1 MRFLLFLS
9 IAGVSFAG
17 QFTTS
22 LGDSYPYVI
31 SAITADSAGNT
42 YIVGSR
48 QLATAGTVTLNSSTD
63 LAAGP
68 DVFVSKLDPSGNLL
82 FTDTFAGKGADT
94 GTAIALDP
102 SGNIYIGGTTTSPDF
117 PLSEAQ
123 QTQSNSNGTGFIIKL
138 TNDGTTILYATY
150 FGGVLGASSVSG
162 LATDPKGNL
171 YATGL
176 TSASDFVQAS
186 GLPTA
191 PLTPVNAFV
200 TVSNVFVAEVPAA
213 GGKTL
218 YSGEIAPT
226 GNQAFA
232 ANVNPAPGIAVD
244 SAGEAFLRYNNTFN
258 SGFIAK
264 INAAGAGFGFSPL
277 SFPVIIDAIAVD
289 TMGDAYFAAYSGYIA
304 KLNPAGA
311 AVWTFTL
318 QGGGVTLPGEGV
330 THPISIALDASD
342 NVWATGTTS
351 STTFPNANGWT
362 TGSDFLIAVSS
373 SGSQS
378 IYSALYPSLTV
389 EQAVSVDPLGLVH
402 VAGTNTF
409 VAAIDPQAAPAN
421 NIFVFQNA
429 FGGNAT
435 ARLSPTEVVAIYGP
449 GIGPTTAVSAT
460 PTNGLYPTA
469 LAGVE
474 VSVNGTNIPLLYVSA
489 NQINAVFP
497 MEVTANS
504 AATVRVTNGSAV
516 SSNYPVRIVGSS
528 PEANPTVINQ
538 DGTVNSMSNPAPGG
552 SIVTFWVTGFQSS
565 FAPLADG
572 QVATVANN
580 DACALESGCT
590 IIAQTINFFQL
601 GMFSIPTTVLYAG
614 AAPGIVAGVT
624 QFNLQVGTPTE
635 TLEFFLGLNGS
646 YIGATVAVSPN

>member
-1 MRFLLFLS
+1 MRCFLFLTV
-9 IAGVSFAG
+9 AGVSFAG

-22 LGDSYPYVI
+22 LGDSYPYII

-48 QLATAGTVTLNSSTD
+48 QLATAGTVTLNSSTN
-63 LAAGP
+63 LGAGT

-82 FTDTFAGKGADT
+82 FTDTFAGKGVDT

-123 QTQSNSNGTGFIIKL
+123 QTQSNSNGTGFIVKL
-138 TNDGTTILYATY
+138 SNDGTTILFATY
-150 FGGVLGASSVSG
+150 FGGALGRSSVSG
-162 LATDPKGNL
+162 LATDTKGNL
-171 YATGL
+171 YVTGL

-200 TVSNVFVAEVPAA
+200 NVSNVFVAEIPAA
-213 GGKTL
+213 VGKVL

-232 ANVNPAPGIAVD
+232 APGIAVD
-244 SAGEAFLRYNNTFN
+244 SAGEVFLRYNNTFN
-258 SGFIAK
+258 NGFIAK
-264 INAAGAGFGFSPL
+264 INAAGAGFGFSPI
-277 SFPVIIDAIAVD
+277 SFPATVNAIAVD
-289 TMGDAYFAAYSGYIA
+289 AAGDTYLATGGTIE
-304 KLNPAGA
+304 KLNAEGTA
-311 AVWTFTL
+311 AWTFTL
-318 QGGGVTLPGEGV
+318 PPGTV
-330 THPISIALDASD
+330 DSSPNSISLDVSG
-342 NVWATGTTS
+342 NVWADGITS

-362 TGSDFLIAVSS
+362 AGTDFLIAVNS
-373 SGSQS
+373 SGSQLT
-378 IYSALYPSLTV
+378 YSSLYPSLTV
-389 EQAVSVDPLGLVH
+389 EQAVSVDALGLVH
-402 VAGTNTF
+402 VAGKNAF
-409 VAAIDPQAAPAN
+409 VASIDPQAAPAK
-421 NIFVFQNA
+421 NIFAFQNA

-435 ARLSPTEVVAIYGP
+435 ARLSPAEVVAIYGP
-449 GIGPTTAVSAT
+449 GIGPTAALSAT
-460 PTNGLYPTA
+460 PTNGFYPTT
-469 LAGVE
+469 LGGVE

-516 SSNYPVRIVGSS
+516 SANYPVRIAGSS

-538 DGTVNSMSNPAPGG
+538 DGTINSYSNPAPGG
-552 SIVTFWVTGFQSS
+552 SIVTFWMTGFQSS
-565 FAPLADG
+565 FAPLSDG

-590 IIAQTINFFQL
+590 ITAEGVIGAHPPNP
-601 GMFSIPTTVLYAG
+601 SIPATVLYAG
-614 AAPGIVAGVT
+614 AAPGMVAGVT
-624 QFNLQVGTPTE
+624 QFNLQVGTPPFAND
-635 TLEFFLGLNGS
+635 FFLTLNGS
-646 YIGATVAVSPN
+646 YIIGSVAVSPN

>member
-1 MRFLLFLS
+1 MRFLLFLF

-31 SAITADSAGNT
+31 SAITTDSAGNT

-48 QLATAGTVTLNSSTD
+48 QLATAGTVTLNFSTG
-63 LAAGP
+63 LAAGS
-68 DVFVSKLDPSGNLL
+68 DVLVSKLDPDGNLL
-82 FTDTFAGKGADT
+82 FTDTFGGKGVDT
-94 GTAIALDP
+94 GIAIAVDP

-117 PLSEAQ
+117 PLSQAL
-123 QTQSNSNGTGFIIKL
+123 QTQSNSNGTGFIVKL
-138 TNDGTTILYATY
+138 TNDGTAVLYSTY
-150 FGGVLGASSVSG
+150 FGGALGASSVSA
-162 LATDPKGNL
+162 LATDAKGNL
-171 YATGL
+171 YVTGL

-191 PLTPVNAFV
+191 PLTPVNEFV
-200 TVSNVFVAEVPAA
+200 NVSNVFVAEVPAA
-213 GGKTL
+213 GGKIL

-232 ANVNPAPGIAVD
+232 TYPAAPGIAVD

-258 SGFIAK
+258 NGFIAK
-264 INAAGAGFGFSPL
+264 INAAGAGFGFPPI
-277 SFPVIIDAIAVD
+277 SFPSTVNAITVDAAGD
-289 TMGDAYFAAYSGYIA
+289 TYLATGGTIE
-304 KLNPAGA
+304 KLNSTGTA
-311 AVWTFTL
+311 AWTFTMPT
-318 QGGGVTLPGEGV
+318 GIVDSSPN
-330 THPISIALDASD
+330 SIALDAGG

-362 TGSDFLIAVSS
+362 TGTDFLIAVNS

-378 IYSALYPSLTV
+378 IYSALYPSLTI
-389 EQAVSVDPLGLVH
+389 EQAVSVDALGLVH
-402 VAGTNTF
+402 VAGKNAF
-409 VAAIDPQAAPAN
+409 VAAIDPQAAPAK
-421 NIFVFQNA
+421 NIFAFQNA
-429 FGGNAT
+429 FGGNVT

-449 GIGPTTAVSAT
+449 GIGPATALSAT
-460 PTNGLYPTA
+460 PTNGFYPTT
-469 LAGVE
+469 LGGVE
-474 VSVNGTNIPLLYVSA
+474 VSVDGTNIPLLYVSA

-516 SSNYPVRIVGSS
+516 SANYPVRIVGSS

-538 DGTVNSMSNPAPGG
+538 DGTINSYSNAAPGG

-565 FAPLADG
+565 FAPLTDG

-580 DACALESGCT
+580 DACVLAFLGCT
-590 IIAQTINFFQL
+590 ITAVGVVNPYPASFL
-601 GMFSIPTTVLYAG
+601 SIPTTVVYAG
-614 AAPGIVAGVT
+614 AAPGMVAGVT
-624 QFNLQVGTPTE
+624 QFNLQVGTPAFANDFVLT
-635 TLEFFLGLNGS
+635 LNGTS
-646 YIGATVAVSPN
+646 IIGSVAVSPN

>member
-22 LGDSYPYVI
+22 LGDDYSYTI
-31 SAITADSAGNT
+31 SAITTDSAGNT
-42 YIVGSR
+42 YVVGSR

-63 LAAGP
+63 LGAGT

-162 LATDPKGNL
+162 LGTDANGNL
-171 YATGL
+171 YVTGL
-176 TSASDFVQAS
+176 TGASDFPQTS
-186 GLPTA
+186 GLPTVS
-191 PLTPVNAFV
+191 LTVAA
-200 TVSNVFVAEVPAA
+200 VFVAEIPAA
-213 GGKTL
+213 GGKIL
-218 YSGEIAPT
+218 YSGAIAPT
-226 GNQAFA
+226 GNAAFA
-232 ANVNPAPGIAVD
+232 TYPAAPGIAVD
-244 SAGEAFLRYNNTFN
+244 PAGEAFLRYDTTFN
-258 SGFIAK
+258 NGFVAK
-264 INAAGAGFGFSPL
+264 INSAGAGFGFAPPSL
-277 SFPVIIDAIAVD
+277 TINADAITVD
-289 TMGDAYFAAYSGYIA
+289 TVGDLYLATGTSIE
-304 KLNPAGA
+304 KLNPTGSV
-311 AVWTFTL
+311 VWTFAL
-318 QGGGVTLPGEGV
+318 PGGGATD
-330 THPISIALDASD
+330 PISIALDASD

-362 TGSDFLIAVSS
+362 TGSDFLIAVNS
-373 SGSQS
+373 SGSQLT
-378 IYSALYPSLTV
+378 YSALYPASTV
-389 EQAVSVDPLGLVH
+389 EQTVSVDPLGLVH
-402 VAGTNTF
+402 VAGTNAF
-409 VAAIDPQAAPAN
+409 VSAIAPTAAPAK

-435 ARLSPTEVVAIYGP
+435 ARLSPAEVVSIYGP

-460 PTNGLYPTA
+460 PTNGLFPTT
-469 LAGVE
+469 LGGVQ

-504 AATVRVTNGSAV
+504 AASVYVTNGTAV
-516 SSNYPVRIVGSS
+516 SATYPVRIVGSS

-538 DGTVNSMSNPAPGG
+538 DGTINSLSNPAPGG
-552 SIVTFWVTGFQSS
+552 SIVTFYVTGFQAN

-580 DACALESGCT
+580 DGCALELGCT
-590 IIAQTINFFQL
+590 ITAATL
-601 GMFSIPTTVLYAG
+601 GGGLTLPSVSIPATVVYAG

-624 QFNLQVGTPTE
+624 QFNLQVGTPSATNDFSL
-635 TLEFFLGLNGS
+635 TLNGS
-646 YIGATVAVSPN
+646 YRLGSVAVSAN